1 MWNYAHDCSLLST
14 DSSIFF
20 VCLGVVETIAVAD
33 GAKKWTK
40 KFSETGDL
48 SRDVHVGPHGGLLGY
63 VLDRATNSKSLVALQ
78 PENGSVKWSLKVDDD
93 PGDWDIDGWA
103 SSVDGWAHS
112 PGSVFAAPHTPCE
125 DWYPGGKPAKP
136 RKLDLLF
143 VNGTDGHIQTNR
155 SYNVA
160 PEWTPG
166 SYPDPCFMVSPL
178 VPILGSNGEV
188 WVPFLM
194 DEDGVCNHRAFDL
207 AGITYRTLP
216 CFRFEKT
223 TRKKDDGTVED
234 LFVTSQQHAWND
246 PTSVLVYSGT
256 TGQLLWNASIAD
268 LSFETHNLGFGPN
281 GTIFGFDLH
290 RDMLVAIRNGNEAW
304 RAQGMSALMAED
316 GTTYISGSLNGTVV
330 AVDLN
335 GKQKWSWSRAMLDP
349 TVGSVLESS
358 IAVV

>member
-1 MWNYAHDCSLLST
+1 MTAAFCQLT
-14 DSSIFF
+14 AAFFF
-20 VCLGVVETIAVAD
+20 VCDDVVETMAVAD

-40 KFSETGDL
+40 KFSETGDITP
-48 SRDVHVGPHGGLLGY
+48 RGVHVGPHGGLLGI
-63 VLDRATNSKSLVALQ
+63 VRDRATYSKSLVALQ
-78 PENGSVKWSLKVDDD
+78 PDNGSVKWSLNVDDGS
-93 PGDWDIDGWA
+93 GDWTLDGWA

-112 PGSVFAAPHTPCE
+112 PGSVFAAPHTPC
-125 DWYPGGKPAKP
+125 DDPYPKIKPAKP
-136 RKLDLLF
+136 TKLDLLF

-166 SYPDPCFMVSPL
+166 SQGMKCFMVSPE

-223 TRKKDDGTVED
+223 TRKKEDGTVED
-234 LFVTSQQHAWND
+234 LFVTSQQH

-268 LSFETHNLGFGPN
+268 LSFETHDLGFGPN
-281 GTIFGFDLH
+281 GTIFGFDDH
-290 RDMLVAIRNGNEAW
+290 RGMLVAIRNGNEAW
-304 RAQGMSALMAED
+304 RAQGTSALMAED

-335 GKQKWSWSRAMLDP
+335 GKQKWRWSRAMMVP
-349 TVGSVLESS
+349 TSS